1 MSDGEMV
8 ISERACMKL
17 IPILLASDNCT
28 LSFIGPPEHGYPK
41 YSFDYKLSPLQE
53 VIDKALDGWNQ
64 A

>member
-28 LSFIGPPEHGYPK
+28 LSFIGPPEHRVPEI
-41 YSFDYKLSPLQE
+41 FFRLQIE
-53 VIDKALDGWNQ
+53 PATGSDR
-64 A
+64 